1 MALFKPGPT
10 VAEISG
16 SIGGITYA
24 RNRGGMYMRNRSTV
38 VNPNTLRQVA
48 VRDFFTV
55 AAQYWSNTLTPAQ
68 RAGWNAYGN
77 TVIVTNPLGEQRKNS
92 GFNWFIAVNTMRQ
105 AAGLAILAAAPT
117 NFPVGP
123 SIVPTFACVNGSPNL
138 TVSAISGYTPTAGT
152 AVFIARTSQ
161 PMNPGV
167 NFYKGPFTQIIA
179 ETLATGSVPPFLGEL
194 QVPYVTGRLVYLAV
208 RLCTPDGRVGPESI
222 HRFPAA

>member
-38 VNPNTLRQVA
+38 VNPNTPRQVA

-77 TVIVTNPLGEQRKNS
+77 AVVVTNPLGEQRKNS
-92 GFNWFIAVNTMRQ
+92 GFNWFLAVNTMRQ
-105 AAGLAILAAAPT
+105 AAGLAILAAPPT
-117 NFPVGP
+117 NFTVGP
-123 SIVPTFACVNGSPNL
+123 SIVPAFTCTNGSVTL
-138 TVSAISGYTPTAGT
+138 TVSAISGYTPTAT
-152 AVFIARTSQ
+152 PAVFIARASQ
-161 PMNPGV
+161 PMNAGV
-167 NFYKGPFTQIIA
+167 NFYKGPFTQVIA
-179 ETLATGSVPPFLGEL
+179 EQVVTGGVPPYAGEL
-194 QVPYVTGRLVYLAV
+194 QTNYTTGRLVYLAV

-222 HRFPAA
+222 HRFPA